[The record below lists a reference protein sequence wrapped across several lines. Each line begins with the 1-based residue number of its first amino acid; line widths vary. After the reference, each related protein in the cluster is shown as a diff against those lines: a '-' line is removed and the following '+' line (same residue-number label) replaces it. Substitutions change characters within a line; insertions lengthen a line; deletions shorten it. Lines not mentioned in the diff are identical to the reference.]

1 MTAKIVIIL
10 LNTKQK
16 QIFFKKVLRLA
27 FMLFANLMKK
37 TIAYETILE
46 KIA

>member
-16 QIFFKKVLRLA
+16 QIFFKGTA
-27 FMLFANLMKK
+27 SCHMA
-37 TIAYETILE
+37 EG
-46 KIA
+46 

>member
-16 QIFFKKVLRLA
+16 QIF
-27 FMLFANLMKK
+27 LMKK
-37 TIAYETILE
+37 TIAYETILK

>member
-16 QIFFKKVLRLA
+16 QIFFKRYCVLPYGRG
-27 FMLFANLMKK
+27 LM
-37 TIAYETILE
+37 AEG
-46 KIA
+46 

>member
-16 QIFFKKVLRLA
+16 QIFLKVLRLA